1 MKREIALSVR
11 EDKIISQIAKMKKI
25 SMQDAA
31 KLYYQS
37 EMSQKISEG
46 RFEAD
51 TLDYERVVQGLFKAE
66 PGLFA

>member
-46 RFEAD
+46 
-51 TLDYERVVQGLFKAE
+51 LVIPILHRV
-66 PGLFA
+66 